1 MAYIGKVPTA
11 VPLGT
16 SDLADNIVTVD
27 KLATTLDLSGNTITL
42 PSGVGGKVLQVVHSE
57 NDYFQTTSSS
67 TATDV
72 LSASGTTWE
81 TVITPSATSSKI
93 IIASN
98 LYTYWEYNGNSNNR
112 GEIELHYKVGAGSY
126 SELQAGQV
134 GNYDYG
140 GSGVQSRMRH
150 SFHYQ
155 ISPNTT
161 SAVTVK
167 FKFSSSGGATCVVN
181 ESGNSDSNVTLYE
194 VAG

>member
-1 MAYIGKVPTA
+1 MAI
-11 VPLGT
+11 
-16 SDLADNIVTVD
+16 
-27 KLATTLDLSGNTITL
+27 ITL
-42 PSGVGGKVLQVVHSE
+42 NNNSLSSVTSLPAGVGGKILQVVHSE
-57 NDYFQTTSSS
+57 NDYNQNTTSS

-72 LSASGTTWE
+72 LSASSTTWE
-81 TVITPSATSSKI
+81 TAITPSATSSKI

-98 LYTYWEYNGNSNNR
+98 LYAYWENNGNANNR

-140 GSGVQSRMRH
+140 SSGVQSRMRH

-167 FKFSSSGGATCVVN
+167 FRFSSSGGAIGVIN

>member
-1 MAYIGKVPTA
+1 MAIIKP
-11 VPLGT
+11 
-16 SDLADNIVTVD
+16 NN
-27 KLATTLDLSGNTITL
+27 NTISAITAL
-42 PSGVGGKVLQVVHSE
+42 PAAIPTGVILQVVSSE
-57 NDYFQTTSSS
+57 NDYHQSTTSSS
-67 TATDV
+67 ATDV

-81 TVITPSATSSKI
+81 TAITPSATSSKI

-98 LYTYWEYNGNSNNR
+98 LYAYWEQNGNAQNR
-112 GEIELHYKVGAGSY
+112 ELHYKVGSGSY

-150 SFHYQ
+150 SFHYLV
-155 ISPNTT
+155 SPSTT

-167 FKFSSSGGATCVVN
+167 FKFSSSGSATGVVN

>member
-1 MAYIGKVPTA
+1 MAI
-11 VPLGT
+11 
-16 SDLADNIVTVD
+16 
-27 KLATTLDLSGNTITL
+27 ITL
-42 PSGVGGKVLQVVHSE
+42 NNNSLSSVTSLPAGVGGKVLQVVSSE
-57 NDYFQTTSSS
+57 NDYNQNTSSG

-72 LSASGTTWE
+72 LSASATTWE
-81 TVITPSATSSKI
+81 TAITPSATSSKI

-98 LYTYWEYNGNSNNR
+98 LYAYWEYNGNSNNR

-140 GSGVQSRMRH
+140 GSGVQARMRH
-150 SFHYQ
+150 SFHYLV
-155 ISPNTT
+155 SPSTT

-167 FKFSSSGGATCVVN
+167 FKFSSAGGATGVIN

>member
-1 MAYIGKVPTA
+1 MAITR
-11 VPLGT
+11 LGGANAIT
-16 SDLADNIVTVD
+16 
-27 KLATTLDLSGNTITL
+27 GTL
-42 PSGVGGKVLQVVHSE
+42 PAANINNTSIGNVTALPAGVGGKVLQVVHSE
-57 NDYFQTTSSS
+57 NDYNQNTASS

-81 TVITPSATSSKI
+81 TAITPSATSSKI

-98 LYTYWEYNGNSNNR
+98 LYTYWENNGDANNR

-150 SFHYQ
+150 SFHYML
-155 ISPNTT
+155 SPSTT
-161 SAVTVK
+161 SAVTIK
-167 FKFSSSGGATCVVN
+167 FKLSSAGGATGLIN

>member
-1 MAYIGKVPTA
+1 LAYIGKTPTA
-11 VPLGT
+11 VPIGT
-16 SDLADNIVTVD
+16 NDLADNIVTVS
-27 KLATTLDLSGNTITL
+27 KLASTLDLSSNTITL
-42 PSGVGGKVLQVVHSE
+42 PSGVGGKILQVISSE
-57 NDYFQTTSSS
+57 NDYHQNTSSS
-67 TATDV
+67 SATDV

-81 TVITPSATSSKI
+81 TAITPSATSSKI

-98 LYTYWEYNGNSNNR
+98 LYAYWEQNGNAQNR
-112 GEIELHYKVGAGSY
+112 GEIELHYKVGSGSY

-150 SFHYQ
+150 SFHYLV
-155 ISPNTT
+155 SPSTT

-167 FKFSSSGGATCVVN
+167 FKFSSSGSATGVIN

>member
-1 MAYIGKVPTA
+1 MAITRLGGANAITGTIPQGNIANASLGAVTA
-11 VPLGT
+11 LP
-16 SDLADNIVTVD
+16 AAI
-27 KLATTLDLSGNTITL
+27 TT
-42 PSGVGGKVLQVVHSE
+42 GVILQVVSSE
-57 NDYFQTTSSS
+57 NDYGQNTTSG

-81 TVITPSATSSKI
+81 TAITPSATSSKI

-98 LYTYWEYNGNSNNR
+98 LYTYWENNGSSNNR
-112 GEIELHYKVGAGSY
+112 GEIELHYKVGSGSY

-134 GNYDYG
+134 GNYDYSSG
-140 GSGVQSRMRH
+140 GVQARMRH
-150 SFHYQ
+150 SFHYLV
-155 ISPNTT
+155 SPSTT

-167 FKFSSSGGATCVVN
+167 FKFSSAGSATGVIN